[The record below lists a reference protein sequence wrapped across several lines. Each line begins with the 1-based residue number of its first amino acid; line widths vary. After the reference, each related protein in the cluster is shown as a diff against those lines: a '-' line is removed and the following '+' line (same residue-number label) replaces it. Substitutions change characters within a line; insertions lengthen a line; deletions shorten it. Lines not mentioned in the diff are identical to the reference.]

1 MTGEL
6 ERLVRLSLLRELGP
20 VQLAEFL
27 GLQQWQLDRARAA
40 GLIPA
45 PDTSRG
51 RWSAAAARAAL
62 AGIGEIRAAA
72 GSIPDLGAM
81 RAAGVLTERL
91 GVPVTGDAVAELA
104 RRGLIP
110 VAGDYKSFALYDG
123 LALEAFTDAAA
134 AAEAARAG
142 RLRIAGEAA
151 RYLRIRRADLGHLI
165 RAGLLAPGGWA
176 RGPFDRRS
184 TRSVPLYRT
193 GDLDDLAAR
202 PSIDWGAVRTT
213 PKGRRSLLA
222 GLPGAP

>member
-1 MTGEL
+1 
-6 ERLVRLSLLRELGP
+6 V
-20 VQLAEFL
+20 
-27 GLQQWQLDRARAA
+27 
-40 GLIPA
+40 
-45 PDTSRG
+45 
-51 RWSAAAARAAL
+51 
-62 AGIGEIRAAA
+62 
-72 GSIPDLGAM
+72 
-81 RAAGVLTERL
+81 RAAGVLSERL

-110 VAGDYKSFALYDG
+110 VAGDYKGFALYDG

-165 RAGLLAPGGWA
+165 RAGLLAPAGWA

-184 TRSVPLYRT
+184 IRSVPLYRT